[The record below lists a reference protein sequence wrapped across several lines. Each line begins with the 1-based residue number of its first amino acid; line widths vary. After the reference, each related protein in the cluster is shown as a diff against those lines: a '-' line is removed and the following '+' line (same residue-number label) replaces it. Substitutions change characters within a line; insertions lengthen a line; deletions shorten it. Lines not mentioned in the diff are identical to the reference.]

1 MAKQAT
7 PMIVILQRCFVHG
20 AGKLGTRPSV
30 DTVNGIM
37 VDLICGAFARL
48 AVRAMILA
56 KVEFGNVKRVRCTI
70 RWARNSRWSHKHPAA
85 TLSSLYLL
93 RIP

>member
-1 MAKQAT
+1 MVSSKSVASAQKILGEENTGKMAKQAT

-56 KVEFGNVKRVRCTI
+56 KVESGT
-70 RWARNSRWSHKHPAA
+70 
-85 TLSSLYLL
+85 
-93 RIP
+93 